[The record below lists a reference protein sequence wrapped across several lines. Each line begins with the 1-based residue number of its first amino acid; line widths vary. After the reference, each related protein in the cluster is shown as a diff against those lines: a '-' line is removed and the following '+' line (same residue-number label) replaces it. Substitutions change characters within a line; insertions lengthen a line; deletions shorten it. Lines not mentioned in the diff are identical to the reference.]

1 MSSSEKKET
10 KLKLKKE
17 IRRFRQEIESRGL
30 ARERNSQTTSPSCI
44 RNCYTLHFIILG

>member
-1 MSSSEKKET
+1 MSSSEKKKET

-17 IRRFRQEIESRGL
+17 IRRFRQEIES
-30 ARERNSQTTSPSCI
+30 RERNSQTTSPSCI